1 MSDFVFDPVRISSLP
16 VIGRDA
22 RFPIA
27 RVFCLGRNYHWG
39 DSLNAA
45 REVPAFFMKP
55 ATSVI
60 DARGELAFPTQTE
73 QFCHEIELVIAIGKD
88 GFEISEEQALG
99 HVWGYAAGLDL
110 TRRDLQMAAKAVGSP
125 WEPAKAFDGSAPIT
139 PIQPV
144 SLVGHPGQG
153 AIWLSVN
160 GVERQRSDLESQIW
174 SVSEIISQL
183 SHSVSLRAGDLIMTG
198 TPPGVASL
206 EAGDVINGGISG
218 IGEFEVRIGS
228 RRAQR
233 ATQN

>member
-1 MSDFVFDPVRISSLP
+1 MTHFVFEPPPLASLP
-16 VIGRDA
+16 VSDSDA

-27 RVFCLGRNYHWG
+27 RVFCLGRNYYWG
-39 DSLNAA
+39 DSLNAV

-60 DARGELAFPTQTE
+60 DARGELVFPTQTE
-73 QFCHEIELVIAIGKD
+73 QFCHEIELVVAIGKD
-88 GFEISEEQALG
+88 GFEINPAQALE

-110 TRRDLQMAAKAVGSP
+110 TRRDLQMAAKAVGNP

-139 PIQPV
+139 PIRPASQY
-144 SLVGHPGQG
+144 GHPRQG

-174 SVSEIISQL
+174 TVSEIISQL

-198 TPPGVASL
+198 TPPGVAAL
-206 EAGDVINGGISG
+206 EAGDVINAGISG
-218 IGEFEVRIGS
+218 IGEFEVRIGA
-228 RRAQR
+228 RR
-233 ATQN
+233 

>member
-1 MSDFVFDPVRISSLP
+1 MSNFVFDPTPVASLP
-16 VIGRDA
+16 VNGTDA

-39 DSLNAA
+39 DSLNAV

-60 DARGELAFPTQTE
+60 DATGELEFPTQTE
-73 QFCHEIELVIAIGKD
+73 QFCHEIELVVAIGKD
-88 GFEISEEQALG
+88 GFEISEEQALE

-110 TRRDLQMAAKAVGSP
+110 TRRDLQMAAKAVGNP

-139 PIQPV
+139 PIIPA
-144 SLVGHPGQG
+144 SRDGHPGQG

-174 SVSEIISQL
+174 SVGEIVSQL
-183 SHSVSLRAGDLIMTG
+183 SHSVGLRAGDLIMTG
-198 TPPGVASL
+198 TPPGVAAL
-206 EAGDVINGGISG
+206 QAGDVINAGISG

-228 RRAQR
+228 RRAG
-233 ATQN
+233 